1 MFVLRTSTSAGQL
14 LADRSSTETLYC
26 LNGEPF
32 HSLKCILQGLS
43 SSEHQFVRTII
54 SSLRFHSVSTVK
66 PIGCFKDT
74 GRRAIPG
81 VDGRYPIVRGY
92 YRRRKEAI
100 QKCGAVALMRGY
112 KAFAVQHQGWC
123 ATGPRAHLTYKR
135 YGRSN
140 RCRNGKGGPWANDVY
155 VVSGKSIINVIGFI
169 F

>member
-1 MFVLRTSTSAGQL
+1 MCSLCRFFGAICLTSYSGDCWIEFFDVDL
-14 LADRSSTETLYC
+14 LEFAFTCS
-26 LNGEPF
+26 
-32 HSLKCILQGLS
+32 I
-43 SSEHQFVRTII
+43 
-54 SSLRFHSVSTVK
+54 HSVYVAK
-66 PIGCFKDT
+66 PVGCFKDT

-112 KAFAVQHQGWC
+112 RAFAVQHQGWC
-123 ATGPRAHLTYKR
+123 ATGPRAHVTYKK

-155 VVSGKSIINVIGFI
+155 VVSGKYI
-169 F
+169 FWSHWLLKQYEVNLKVHLKLCTAATLE

>member
-1 MFVLRTSTSAGQL
+1 MVEICVAFVFSSAPSVNVTFPGLLDWVSEADLLESAFST
-14 LADRSSTETLYC
+14 
-26 LNGEPF
+26 
-32 HSLKCILQGLS
+32 
-43 SSEHQFVRTII
+43 
-54 SSLRFHSVSTVK
+54 LRFHSVYVAK
-66 PIGCFKDT
+66 PVGCFKDT

-112 KAFAVQHQGWC
+112 RAFAVQHQGWC
-123 ATGPRAHLTYKR
+123 ATGPRAHVTYRK

-155 VVSGKSIINVIGFI
+155 VVSGKCI
-169 F
+169 FDLIDLLK

>member
-1 MFVLRTSTSAGQL
+1 MEICVACVDSPYPIIRKPSISYSNITSITQFGVFEFLR
-14 LADRSSTETLYC
+14 
-26 LNGEPF
+26 P
-32 HSLKCILQGLS
+32 IVS
-43 SSEHQFVRTII
+43 SSCFHFV
-54 SSLRFHSVSTVK
+54 SVAK

-100 QKCGAVALMRGY
+100 NKCCAVALMRGY
-112 KAFAVQHQGWC
+112 KAFAVQHGGWC
-123 ATGPRAHLTYKR
+123 ATGPRAHLTYRK

-155 VVSGKSIINVIGFI
+155 VVSGKCEIFTSIETLYRKYSILFGTE
-169 F
+169 